1 MGRSGAKIL
10 RGLGSVTRAMT
21 ASFAIV
27 VALVVAVIFG
37 WVLLIWSAPVVH
49 AHEIPARVGIL
60 AFVRPEGRL
69 LRVVARVPLES
80 MRDLDIRPRADGSLD
95 PTAVA
100 PLLPDAAK
108 LWIADYLKL
117 YEDGHLLRANGTVRT
132 QLSVPSDRSFTS
144 YDAAVAHVADAPL
157 PPSTELRWTQAMLDL
172 IIEYPIANDQAS
184 FTIEPGL
191 AHLGVRTTT
200 VLRFLPPGSGERVFE
215 YVGNPGLVALDPR
228 WYEAARRFV
237 ALGIRHILSGIDH
250 LLFVL
255 CLVIPVRQ
263 WRRLVEIVTAFTLA
277 HSITLVGSA
286 LGVAPS
292 ALWFPPLIEALI
304 ALSIVYM
311 ALENIV
317 VGEERLGYRW
327 RMAFGFGLVHGFGF
341 SFALKESLQFGGAH
355 LVASLAAFN
364 VGVELGQLMVLAATV
379 PMLAWLLPR
388 LVTARTGVVVL
399 SAIVAHEAWH
409 WMTERGAAL
418 LAYRMAVPAIDTAF
432 WLSLVQGALLL
443 CVALGAAW
451 GFQVIVR
458 RFGSAR
464 SSAVASAAIGLVV
477 AISANAQMAQ
487 AQTTTRDGVFTAAQA
502 AQGRDLYLGLCQSC
516 HTAISHTGAP
526 FKEHWV
532 GKPLSDLMTY
542 ILTLM
547 PKSAPGTL
555 EPDDAAMLLA
565 YILKLNGMPS
575 GSATLSADIP
585 QLKQIKIELK
595 PAAPK
600 PSQR

>member
-1 MGRSGAKIL
+1 MRWGVSAVKAL
-10 RGLGSVTRAMT
+10 S

-27 VALVVAVIFG
+27 VALVFAVVFG
-37 WVLLIWSAPVVH
+37 WLLLIWSAPAVH

-60 AFVRPEGRL
+60 AFVRPEGQL

-80 MRDLDIRPRADGSLD
+80 MRDLDIRPRADGTLD
-95 PTAVA
+95 LATLG

-117 YEDGHLLRANGTVRT
+117 YEDGRPLSASGTVRT
-132 QLSVPSDRSFTS
+132 QLSLPSERSFTS
-144 YDAAVAHVADAPL
+144 YDVAVAHVTGVPL
-157 PPSTELRWTQAMLDL
+157 PASTELRWTQAMLDV
-172 IIEYPIANDQAS
+172 IIEYPITNDQAH

-215 YVGNPGLVALDPR
+215 YIGNPGLVALDPR

-237 ALGIRHILSGIDH
+237 VLGIGHILSGIDH

-255 CLVIPVRQ
+255 CLVIPVRR
-263 WRRLVEIVTAFTLA
+263 WRRLLEIITAFTVA

-292 ALWFPPLIEALI
+292 ALWFPPLIEVLI

-317 VGEERLGYRW
+317 VPAERLGYRW
-327 RMAFGFGLVHGFGF
+327 RMAFAFGLVHGFGF

-364 VGVELGQLMVLAATV
+364 VGVEIGQLAVLTV
-379 PMLAWLLPR
+379 AVPLLAWLLPKLASER
-388 LVTARTGVVVL
+388 IGVIVL
-399 SAIVAHEAWH
+399 SAIVAHQAWH

-418 LAYRMAVPAIDTAF
+418 LEYRFAAPEIDTAF
-432 WLSLVQGALLL
+432 WLSLVQGGLLL

-451 GFQVIVR
+451 GFHLIIR
-458 RFGSAR
+458 RFGGPR
-464 SSAVASAAIGLVV
+464 SSVVTSLAIGLVV
-477 AISANAQMAQ
+477 ALGASSTVAHAQR
-487 AQTTTRDGVFTAAQA
+487 TTRDGIFTAEQA

-565 YILKLNGMPS
+565 YILKLNGMPA
-575 GSATLSADIP
+575 GSATLSAEIP

-595 PAAPK
+595 TAAPK
-600 PSQR
+600 MLQR

>member
-1 MGRSGAKIL
+1 
-10 RGLGSVTRAMT
+10 
-21 ASFAIV
+21 
-27 VALVVAVIFG
+27 
-37 WVLLIWSAPVVH
+37 
-49 AHEIPARVGIL
+49 
-60 AFVRPEGRL
+60 
-69 LRVVARVPLES
+69 
-80 MRDLDIRPRADGSLD
+80 MRDLDIRPRADGTLD
-95 PTAVA
+95 LATLG

-117 YEDGHLLRANGTVRT
+117 YEDGRPLSASGTVRT

-144 YDAAVAHVADAPL
+144 YDAAVAHVTGVPL
-157 PPSTELRWTQAMLDL
+157 PASTELRWTQAMLDV
-172 IIEYPIANDQAS
+172 IIEYPITNDQAH

-215 YVGNPGLVALDPR
+215 YIGNPGLVALDPR

-237 ALGIRHILSGIDH
+237 VLGIGHILSGIDH

-255 CLVIPVRQ
+255 CLVIPVRR
-263 WRRLVEIVTAFTLA
+263 WRRLLEIITAFTVA

-292 ALWFPPLIEALI
+292 ALWFPPLIEVLI

-317 VGEERLGYRW
+317 VPAERLGYRW
-327 RMAFGFGLVHGFGF
+327 RMAFAFGLVHGFGF

-364 VGVELGQLMVLAATV
+364 VGVEIGQLAVLAAAV
-379 PMLAWLLPR
+379 PLLAWLLPK
-388 LVTARTGVVVL
+388 LVSERTGVVVL
-399 SAIVAHEAWH
+399 SAIVAHQAWH

-418 LAYRMAVPAIDTAF
+418 LEYRFTAPEIDTAF
-432 WLSLVQGALLL
+432 WLALVQGGLLL

-451 GFQVIVR
+451 GFQLIIR
-458 RFGSAR
+458 RFGSPR
-464 SSAVASAAIGLVV
+464 SRVVTSLMISLMIGLVV
-477 AISANAQMAQ
+477 ALGASPTVAHAQR
-487 AQTTTRDGVFTAAQA
+487 TTHDGIFTAEQA

-565 YILKLNGMPS
+565 YILKLNGMPA
-575 GSATLSADIP
+575 GGTTLSAEIS
-585 QLKQIKIELK
+585 QLRQIKIELK
-595 PAAPK
+595 TAAPK
-600 PSQR
+600 LL

>member
-1 MGRSGAKIL
+1 MGRPGTSIMRWG
-10 RGLGSVTRAMT
+10 GSA
-21 ASFAIV
+21 V
-27 VALVVAVIFG
+27 VFL
-37 WVLLIWSAPVVH
+37 WVLLIWSAPSVD

-60 AFVRPEGRL
+60 AFVRPEGQL

-80 MRDLDIRPRADGSLD
+80 MRDLDIRPRADGTLD
-95 PTAVA
+95 LATLG

-117 YEDGHLLRANGTVRT
+117 YEDGRPLSASGTVRT

-144 YDAAVAHVADAPL
+144 YDAAVAHVTGVPL
-157 PPSTELRWTQAMLDL
+157 PASTELRWTQAMLDV
-172 IIEYPIANDQAS
+172 IIEYPITNDQAH

-215 YVGNPGLVALDPR
+215 YIGNPGLVALDPR

-237 ALGIRHILSGIDH
+237 VLGIGHILSGIDH

-255 CLVIPVRQ
+255 CLVIPVRR
-263 WRRLVEIVTAFTLA
+263 WRRLLEIITAFTVA

-292 ALWFPPLIEALI
+292 ALWFPPLIEVLI

-317 VGEERLGYRW
+317 VPAERLGYRW
-327 RMAFGFGLVHGFGF
+327 RMAFAFGLVHGFGF

-364 VGVELGQLMVLAATV
+364 VGVEIGQLAVLAAAV
-379 PMLAWLLPR
+379 PLLAWLLPK
-388 LVTARTGVVVL
+388 LVSERTGVVVL
-399 SAIVAHEAWH
+399 SAIVAHQAWH

-418 LAYRMAVPAIDTAF
+418 LEYRFTAPEIDTAF
-432 WLSLVQGALLL
+432 WLALVQGGLLL

-451 GFQVIVR
+451 GFQLIIR
-458 RFGSAR
+458 RFGSPR
-464 SSAVASAAIGLVV
+464 SRVVTSLMIGLMIGLVV
-477 AISANAQMAQ
+477 ALGASPTVAHAQR
-487 AQTTTRDGVFTAAQA
+487 TTHDGIFTAEQA

-565 YILKLNGMPS
+565 YILKLNGMPA
-575 GSATLSADIP
+575 GSTTLSAEIP
-585 QLKQIKIELK
+585 QLRQIKIELK
-595 PAAPK
+595 TAAPK
-600 PSQR
+600 LL

>member
-1 MGRSGAKIL
+1 
-10 RGLGSVTRAMT
+10 
-21 ASFAIV
+21 
-27 VALVVAVIFG
+27 
-37 WVLLIWSAPVVH
+37 
-49 AHEIPARVGIL
+49 
-60 AFVRPEGRL
+60 
-69 LRVVARVPLES
+69 
-80 MRDLDIRPRADGSLD
+80 MRR
-95 PTAVA
+95 
-100 PLLPDAAK
+100 K
-108 LWIADYLKL
+108 
-117 YEDGHLLRANGTVRT
+117 
-132 QLSVPSDRSFTS
+132 
-144 YDAAVAHVADAPL
+144 
-157 PPSTELRWTQAMLDL
+157 
-172 IIEYPIANDQAS
+172 
-184 FTIEPGL
+184 
-191 AHLGVRTTT
+191 
-200 VLRFLPPGSGERVFE
+200 
-215 YVGNPGLVALDPR
+215 
-228 WYEAARRFV
+228 
-237 ALGIRHILSGIDH
+237 
-250 LLFVL
+250 
-255 CLVIPVRQ
+255 
-263 WRRLVEIVTAFTLA
+263 
-277 HSITLVGSA
+277 TLV
-286 LGVAPS
+286 
-292 ALWFPPLIEALI
+292 
-304 ALSIVYM
+304 LS
-311 ALENIV
+311 L
-317 VGEERLGYRW
+317 L
-327 RMAFGFGLVHGFGF
+327 
-341 SFALKESLQFGGAH
+341 
-355 LVASLAAFN
+355 AFN
-364 VGVELGQLMVLAATV
+364 VGVEIGQLCVL
-379 PMLAWLLPR
+379 
-388 LVTARTGVVVL
+388 VVAIPALIWFFKYAVAERIGIIIL
-399 SAIVAHEAWH
+399 SALVAHTAWH

-477 AISANAQMAQ
+477 AIGASAQVAQ

-575 GSATLSADIP
+575 GNATLSADIP

>member
-1 MGRSGAKIL
+1 MGRPGTSIMRWG
-10 RGLGSVTRAMT
+10 GSA
-21 ASFAIV
+21 V
-27 VALVVAVIFG
+27 VFL
-37 WVLLIWSAPVVH
+37 WVLLIWSAPSVD
-49 AHEIPARVGIL
+49 AHEVPARVGIL
-60 AFVRPEGRL
+60 AFVRPEGQL

-80 MRDLDIRPRADGSLD
+80 MRDLDIRPRADGTLD
-95 PTAVA
+95 LATLG

-117 YEDGHLLRANGTVRT
+117 YEDGRPLSASGTVRT

-144 YDAAVAHVADAPL
+144 YDAAVAHVTGVPL
-157 PPSTELRWTQAMLDL
+157 PASTELRWTQAMLDV
-172 IIEYPIANDQAS
+172 IIEYPITNDQAH

-215 YVGNPGLVALDPR
+215 YIGNPGLVALDPR

-237 ALGIRHILSGIDH
+237 VLGIGHILSGIDH

-255 CLVIPVRQ
+255 CLVIPVRR
-263 WRRLVEIVTAFTLA
+263 WRRLLEIITAFTVA

-292 ALWFPPLIEALI
+292 ALWFPPLIEVLI

-317 VGEERLGYRW
+317 VPAERLGYRW
-327 RMAFGFGLVHGFGF
+327 RMAFAFGLVHGFGF

-364 VGVELGQLMVLAATV
+364 VGVEIGQLAVLAAAV
-379 PMLAWLLPR
+379 PLLAWLLPK
-388 LVTARTGVVVL
+388 LVSERTGVVVL
-399 SAIVAHEAWH
+399 SAIVAHQAWH

-418 LAYRMAVPAIDTAF
+418 LEYRFTAPEIDTAF
-432 WLSLVQGALLL
+432 WLALVQGGLLL

-451 GFQVIVR
+451 GFQLIIR
-458 RFGSAR
+458 RFGSPR
-464 SSAVASAAIGLVV
+464 SRVVTSLMISLMIGLVV
-477 AISANAQMAQ
+477 ALGASPTVAHAQR
-487 AQTTTRDGVFTAAQA
+487 TTHDGIFTAEQA

-565 YILKLNGMPS
+565 YILKLNGMPA
-575 GSATLSADIP
+575 GGTTLSAEIS
-585 QLKQIKIELK
+585 QLRQIKIELK
-595 PAAPK
+595 TAAPK
-600 PSQR
+600 LL

>member
-1 MGRSGAKIL
+1 MGRPGTSIMRWG
-10 RGLGSVTRAMT
+10 GSA
-21 ASFAIV
+21 V
-27 VALVVAVIFG
+27 VFL
-37 WVLLIWSAPVVH
+37 WVLLIWSAPSVD

-60 AFVRPEGRL
+60 AFVRPEGQL

-80 MRDLDIRPRADGSLD
+80 MRDLDIRPRADGTLD
-95 PTAVA
+95 LATLG

-117 YEDGHLLRANGTVRT
+117 YEDGRPLSASGTVRT

-144 YDAAVAHVADAPL
+144 YDAAVAHVTGVPL
-157 PPSTELRWTQAMLDL
+157 PASTELRWTQAMLDV
-172 IIEYPIANDQAS
+172 IIEYPITNDRAH

-191 AHLGVRTTT
+191 AHLGIKTTT

-215 YVGNPGLVALDPR
+215 YIGNPGLVALDPR

-237 ALGIRHILSGIDH
+237 VLGIGHILSGIDH

-255 CLVIPVRQ
+255 CLVIPVRR
-263 WRRLVEIVTAFTLA
+263 WRRLLEIITAFTVA
-277 HSITLVGSA
+277 HSITLAGSA

-292 ALWFPPLIEALI
+292 ALWFPPLIEVLI

-317 VGEERLGYRW
+317 VPAERLGYRW
-327 RMAFGFGLVHGFGF
+327 RMAFAFGLVHGFGF

-364 VGVELGQLMVLAATV
+364 VGVEIGQLAVLAAAV
-379 PMLAWLLPR
+379 PLLAWLLPK
-388 LVTARTGVVVL
+388 LVSERTGVVVL
-399 SAIVAHEAWH
+399 SAIVAHQAWH

-418 LAYRMAVPAIDTAF
+418 LEYRFTAPEIDTAF
-432 WLSLVQGALLL
+432 WLALVQGGLLL

-451 GFQVIVR
+451 GFQLIIR
-458 RFGSAR
+458 RFGSPR
-464 SSAVASAAIGLVV
+464 SRVVTSLMIGLMIGLVV
-477 AISANAQMAQ
+477 ALGASPTVAHAQR
-487 AQTTTRDGVFTAAQA
+487 TTHDGIFTAEQA

-565 YILKLNGMPS
+565 YILKLNGMPA
-575 GSATLSADIP
+575 GSTTLSAEIP
-585 QLKQIKIELK
+585 QLRQIKIELK
-595 PAAPK
+595 TAAPK
-600 PSQR
+600 LL